1 MDLNYSYDNIYNNMT
16 LTGNN
21 NNVAYDYIID
31 NIDSTINMDICNNN
45 ASDIS
50 DVSEIIMIKNKL
62 INILNDNSITNNKNI
77 NSSNVSDEP
86 EAEEVSEEVSEEV
99 KEPDILTEIFNLY
112 DTFKKQYL
120 EEQDNYIS
128 SEKNLNKLIDESKSN
143 INKLDLIIKF
153 MNELKE
159 NDEED
164 KILIESLKQKSKSIE
179 ENDRIVESKKRYIN
193 SRKKILKYL
202 DFIKKIN
209 SMNVGNVCPLCLT
222 NNVNIYLNPCG
233 HTCCDDC
240 YERLVSTHEKK
251 CFLCRNHILNTNP
264 LYFS

>member
-31 NIDSTINMDICNNN
+31 NIDSNINMDICNNN
-45 ASDIS
+45 GSDTS

-86 EAEEVSEEVSEEV
+86 EDEPEAEKVSEEV
-99 KEPDILTEIFNLY
+99 KEPDMLTEIFNLY

-120 EEQDNYIS
+120 EEQDNYLS
-128 SEKNLNKLIDESKSN
+128 SEKNLNNLINESKSN

-159 NDEED
+159 NEEED

-179 ENDRIVESKKRYIN
+179 ENNKIVEAKKEYIN
-193 SRKKILKYL
+193 NRKNILKYL

-209 SMNVGNVCPLCLT
+209 CMNVGNVCPLCLT
-222 NNVNIYLNPCG
+222 NYVNIYLNPCG

-240 YERLVSTHEKK
+240 YNRLVSNNDKK

>member
-16 LTGNN
+16 MNSG
-21 NNVAYDYIID
+21 NNVAYDYVID
-31 NIDSTINMDICNNN
+31 NIDSNINMDICNNV
-45 ASDIS
+45 AETS

-62 INILNDNSITNNKNI
+62 INILNDTNI
-77 NSSNVSDEP
+77 NNNSEVNGSNASNVSDESN
-86 EAEEVSEEVSEEV
+86 EMT
-99 KEPDILTEIFNLY
+99 ILSDLY
-112 DTFKKQYL
+112 DNFKKLYL
-120 EEQDNYIS
+120 EEQNNYLS
-128 SEKNLNKLIDESKSN
+128 SEKNLNNLINESKSN

-222 NNVNIYLNPCG
+222 NTVNIYLNPCG